1 VLLRNAPASDSHVIE
16 SKPGIGYKIGAD
28 HPAGTWETA
37 GADGEQQCEWARKAD
52 LTDAPSSVIDAGGGE
67 GGRVFRQRRL
77 PALALR
83 GLTLRDPHSRRPIEA
98 RCTEF

>member
-52 LTDAPSSVIDAGGGE
+52 LTDAPSSVIDTGVVGHVKQRVAVKAGEYFVSAGC
-67 GGRVFRQRRL
+67 L
-77 PALALR
+77 PWHYV
-83 GLTLRDPHSRRPIEA
+83 G
-98 RCTEF
+98 